1 MRPLE
6 YQAWDK
12 ETKTFCDYF
21 AIDYHGNILARS
33 ATFGGLYDFYGGNIN
48 ESKRFILRLFT
59 GLLDKNGTKIF
70 EGDIMKFEHDD
81 IVSVVN
87 YDINRACYVFKG
99 WIDEYGDD
107 TTLDRCY
114 RLLEMA
120 SVIGNIFESPE
131 LIK

>member
-6 YQAWDK
+6 FRAWDK
-12 ETKTFCDYF
+12 NDLEM
-21 AIDYHGNILARS
+21 
-33 ATFGGLYDFYGGNIN
+33 IN
-48 ESKRFILRLFT
+48 EFDSKYDWEYKDSGDFILMQFT

-87 YDINRACYVFKG
+87 YDINRACYIFKG
-99 WIDEYGDD
+99 WIDEYGND
-107 TTLDRCY
+107 TTLDSCY

>member
-1 MRPLE
+1 MRPIE
-6 YQAWDK
+6 FRAWLDESNWTK
-12 ETKTFCDYF
+12 NPRIGMLDFET
-21 AIDYHGNILARS
+21 LRS
-33 ATFGGLYDFYGGNIN
+33 RYDGEMADMFSDNDVT
-48 ESKRFILRLFT
+48 LMQFT

-87 YDINRACYVFKG
+87 YDINRACYIFKG
-99 WIDEYGDD
+99 WIDEYGND
-107 TTLDRCY
+107 TTLDSCY

-120 SVIGNIFESPE
+120 SVIGNIYESPE